1 MDYMITLII
10 VLILAI
16 VAIGA
21 LLVWRA
27 IRFAIRLALIGLI
40 LFAMIVGAL
49 VWWYNVKDA
58 EPTKKNTSPAQRMRS
73 TH

>member
-1 MDYMITLII
+1 MITLII

-49 VWWYNVKDA
+49 VWWYNVKDT
-58 EPTKKNTSPAQRMRS
+58 EPTRKNTSPAQRMRS
-73 TH
+73 AH